1 MNRIHL
7 ALGLALA
14 LPAFAALAQETV
26 APATEKDGVLVDG
39 KGMTLYTYDK
49 DSEGQSACSGQ
60 CEELAAAGSGPGS
73 AGQRRLEPGRSRGR
87 HPAVGLLRQAPLYL
101 HPGQEA
107 WRQER

>member
-60 CEELAAAGSGPGS
+60 CAKNWP
-73 AGQRRLEPGRSRGR
+73 
-87 HPAVGLLRQAPLYL
+87 
-101 HPGQEA
+101 
-107 WRQER
+107 

>member
-60 CEELAAAGSGPGS
+60 CAKNWPPLAAAQGAQASGDWSLVAREDGTQQW
-73 AGQRRLEPGRSRGR
+73 AYYGK
-87 HPAVGLLRQAPLYL
+87 PLYT
-101 HPGQEA
+101 
-107 WRQER
+107 